1 MKFKLIIDKNA
12 EECIT
17 AVCHE
22 RTPIIDQIESIIQ
35 KESNDNSIVGYADD
49 EFKTIEFESIEVIY
63 VEGGLTLLCLP
74 QLRAHHVP
82 RHSYWLRRSAWP
94 SALGGS
100 VSRYGQV
107 AFAGSHSILV
117 SLPFAADGS
126 RPCGTRHRWYYHP
139 ADTLAGMLSRVIAVL
154 PQPACKT
161 HAAGH

>member
-63 VEGGLTLLCLP
+63 VEEGKTFAVLDDKRTYRVKLRLYEVESLLPPNFKKLSKSVIGNMKKIDRFSGTITGAVDAVFKCG
-74 QLRAHHVP
+74 RKEF
-82 RHSYWLRRSAWP
+82 
-94 SALGGS
+94 
-100 VSRYGQV
+100 VSR
-107 AFAGSHSILV
+107 
-117 SLPFAADGS
+117 
-126 RPCGTRHRWYYHP
+126 RC
-139 ADTLAGMLSRVIAVL
+139 LAEIKRGL
-154 PQPACKT
+154 KK
-161 HAAGH
+161 

>member
-63 VEGGLTLLCLP
+63 VEGGKTFAVLDDKRTYRVKLRLYEIESLLPTNFKKLSKSVIGNMKKIDRFSSTITGAVDAVFKCG
-74 QLRAHHVP
+74 RKEF
-82 RHSYWLRRSAWP
+82 
-94 SALGGS
+94 
-100 VSRYGQV
+100 VSR
-107 AFAGSHSILV
+107 
-117 SLPFAADGS
+117 
-126 RPCGTRHRWYYHP
+126 RC
-139 ADTLAGMLSRVIAVL
+139 LAEIKRGL
-154 PQPACKT
+154 KK
-161 HAAGH
+161 

>member
-63 VEGGLTLLCLP
+63 VEEGKTFAVLDDKRTYRVKLRLYEVESLLPPNFKKLSKSVIGNMKKIDRFSSTITGAVDAVFKCG
-74 QLRAHHVP
+74 RKEF
-82 RHSYWLRRSAWP
+82 
-94 SALGGS
+94 
-100 VSRYGQV
+100 VSR
-107 AFAGSHSILV
+107 
-117 SLPFAADGS
+117 
-126 RPCGTRHRWYYHP
+126 RC
-139 ADTLAGMLSRVIAVL
+139 LAEIKRGL
-154 PQPACKT
+154 KK
-161 HAAGH
+161 

>member
-63 VEGGLTLLCLP
+63 VEGGKT
-74 QLRAHHVP
+74 
-82 RHSYWLRRSAWP
+82 
-94 SALGGS
+94 
-100 VSRYGQV
+100 
-107 AFAGSHSILV
+107 F
-117 SLPFAADGS
+117 
-126 RPCGTRHRWYYHP
+126 
-139 ADTLAGMLSRVIAVL
+139 AVL
-154 PQPACKT
+154 DDKRTYRVKLRLYEVESLLPTNFKKLSKSVIGNMKKIDRFSSTITGAVDAVFKCGRKEFISRRCL
-161 HAAGH
+161 AEIKRGLKK

>member
-63 VEGGLTLLCLP
+63 VEEGKTFAVLDDKRTYRVKLRLYEVESLLPPNFKKLSKSVIGNMKKIDRFSSTITGAVDAVFKCGRKEL
-74 QLRAHHVP
+74 
-82 RHSYWLRRSAWP
+82 
-94 SALGGS
+94 
-100 VSRYGQV
+100 VSR
-107 AFAGSHSILV
+107 
-117 SLPFAADGS
+117 
-126 RPCGTRHRWYYHP
+126 RC
-139 ADTLAGMLSRVIAVL
+139 LAEIKRGL
-154 PQPACKT
+154 KK
-161 HAAGH
+161 

>member
-63 VEGGLTLLCLP
+63 VEGGKTFAVLDDKMTYRVKLRLYEVESLLPTNFKKLSKSVIGNMKKIDRFSSTITGAVDAVFKCG
-74 QLRAHHVP
+74 RKEF
-82 RHSYWLRRSAWP
+82 
-94 SALGGS
+94 
-100 VSRYGQV
+100 VSR
-107 AFAGSHSILV
+107 
-117 SLPFAADGS
+117 
-126 RPCGTRHRWYYHP
+126 RC
-139 ADTLAGMLSRVIAVL
+139 LAEIKRGL
-154 PQPACKT
+154 KK
-161 HAAGH
+161 

>member
-63 VEGGLTLLCLP
+63 VEEGKTFAVLDDKRTYRVKLRLYEIESLLPPNFKKLSKSVIGNMKKID
-74 QLRAHHVP
+74 RF
-82 RHSYWLRRSAWP
+82 SSTIT
-94 SALGGS
+94 GS
-100 VSRYGQV
+100 VDAVFKCGRKEFISRRC
-107 AFAGSHSILV
+107 FAEIKRGL
-117 SLPFAADGS
+117 
-126 RPCGTRHRWYYHP
+126 
-139 ADTLAGMLSRVIAVL
+139 
-154 PQPACKT
+154 KK
-161 HAAGH
+161 

>member
-63 VEGGLTLLCLP
+63 VEEGKTFAVLDDKRTYRVKLRLYEVESLLPTNFKKLSKSVIGNMKKIDRFSSTITGAVDAVFKCG
-74 QLRAHHVP
+74 RKEF
-82 RHSYWLRRSAWP
+82 
-94 SALGGS
+94 
-100 VSRYGQV
+100 VSR
-107 AFAGSHSILV
+107 
-117 SLPFAADGS
+117 
-126 RPCGTRHRWYYHP
+126 RC
-139 ADTLAGMLSRVIAVL
+139 LAEIKRGL
-154 PQPACKT
+154 KK
-161 HAAGH
+161 

>member
-63 VEGGLTLLCLP
+63 VEGGKTFAVLDDKRTYRVK
-74 QLRAHHVP
+74 LRLYEVESLMPTNFKKLSKSVIGNMKKIDRFSSTITGAVDAVFKCG
-82 RHSYWLRRSAWP
+82 RKEF
-94 SALGGS
+94 
-100 VSRYGQV
+100 VSR
-107 AFAGSHSILV
+107 
-117 SLPFAADGS
+117 
-126 RPCGTRHRWYYHP
+126 RC
-139 ADTLAGMLSRVIAVL
+139 LAEIKRGL
-154 PQPACKT
+154 KK
-161 HAAGH
+161 

>member
-63 VEGGLTLLCLP
+63 VEGGKTFAVLDNKRTYRVKLRLYEVESLLPTNFKKLSKSVIGNMKKIDRFSSTITGAVDAVFKCG
-74 QLRAHHVP
+74 RKEF
-82 RHSYWLRRSAWP
+82 
-94 SALGGS
+94 
-100 VSRYGQV
+100 VSR
-107 AFAGSHSILV
+107 
-117 SLPFAADGS
+117 
-126 RPCGTRHRWYYHP
+126 RC
-139 ADTLAGMLSRVIAVL
+139 LAEIKRGL
-154 PQPACKT
+154 KK
-161 HAAGH
+161 

>member
-63 VEGGLTLLCLP
+63 VESGKTFAVLDDKMTYRVKLRLYEVESLLPTNFKKLSKSVIGNMKKIDRFSSTITGAVDAVFKCG
-74 QLRAHHVP
+74 RKEF
-82 RHSYWLRRSAWP
+82 
-94 SALGGS
+94 
-100 VSRYGQV
+100 VSR
-107 AFAGSHSILV
+107 
-117 SLPFAADGS
+117 
-126 RPCGTRHRWYYHP
+126 RC
-139 ADTLAGMLSRVIAVL
+139 LAEIKRGL
-154 PQPACKT
+154 KK
-161 HAAGH
+161 

>member
-63 VEGGLTLLCLP
+63 VEGGKTFAVLDDKRTYRVKLRLYEVESLLPTNFKKLSKSVIGNMKKIDRFSSTITGAVDAVFKCG
-74 QLRAHHVP
+74 RKEF
-82 RHSYWLRRSAWP
+82 
-94 SALGGS
+94 
-100 VSRYGQV
+100 VSR
-107 AFAGSHSILV
+107 
-117 SLPFAADGS
+117 
-126 RPCGTRHRWYYHP
+126 RC
-139 ADTLAGMLSRVIAVL
+139 LAEIKRGL
-154 PQPACKT
+154 KK
-161 HAAGH
+161 